1 MSENVKSWS
10 AIIRPRLF
18 GSALLSALLLTVGT
32 VSAPALAQQSNSWT
46 DPNAPLVGTDRQPLG
61 ASEQAILFDEIESY
75 FNGIDTLRSKF
86 LQFNMDNSVYTGTL
100 TMDRP
105 GKMRIEYDDPI
116 PYLIVSDGDFYIFV
130 DKELKEVSYI
140 PLGLTPANMLL
151 RKPMNLQEDLTV
163 VDAARDQGMLFI
175 TVAQKEAPDAGTLT
189 LTFQEAPLV
198 LRQWTVIDAQGL
210 ITRVVLDNVETGIP
224 LDRDQFFF
232 ADPWVG
238 KRQNN

>member
-1 MSENVKSWS
+1 MSENAKSLS

-18 GSALLSALLLTVGT
+18 GSALLSVLLLTAGIVT
-32 VSAPALAQQSNSWT
+32 AQAQQSNSWT

-61 ASEQAILFDEIESY
+61 QAEQSILFNEIESY
-75 FNGIDTLRSKF
+75 FDGIDTLKSKF
-86 LQFNMDNSVYTGTL
+86 LQFNMDNSVYSGIL
-100 TMDRP
+100 MMDRP

-130 DKELKEVSYI
+130 DKELQEVSYI

-151 RKPMNLQEDLTV
+151 RKPMKLQEDLTV

-189 LTFQEAPLV
+189 LTFQEDPLV

-210 ITRVVLDNVETGIP
+210 ITRVVLDDVETGIP
-224 LDRDQFFF
+224 LDRNQFFF
-232 ADPWVG
+232 VDPWVG